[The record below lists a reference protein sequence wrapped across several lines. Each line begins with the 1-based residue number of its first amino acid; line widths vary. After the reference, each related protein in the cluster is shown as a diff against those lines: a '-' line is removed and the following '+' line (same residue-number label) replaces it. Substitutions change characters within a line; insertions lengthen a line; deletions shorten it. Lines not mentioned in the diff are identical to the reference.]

1 MPHIL
6 HVFTTFAVGGAQV
19 RSTTLINHLG
29 ERYQHTIAAM
39 DGRFDCRELLSS
51 SAHVDFVKVPLHDGP
66 LWRRIGV
73 LRRWL
78 RDCGP
83 DLLMSYNWGT
93 IEVALA
99 RRGLQGIRSIH
110 HEDGFG
116 ADEAVRQKR
125 RRVLMRRFAL
135 RGADAVFVASR
146 ALGRIAQR
154 DWRVPADQIAYIPN
168 GIDCEAF
175 LAPPV
180 PDALPG
186 FAPQPGVPVVGS
198 LAVLRPEKNL
208 PRLIRAFAK
217 APACE
222 TTRLVIVGDGPMRE
236 QLRAVAEEHRVSER
250 VHLPGY
256 VPDPARYLGL
266 FDVFALSSDTEQ
278 TPISVIEAMATG
290 LPVVSTD
297 VGDVRDMVSPENAPL
312 IVPTEDEE
320 AFAAALD
327 RLVSHA
333 ELRRRLG
340 RDNRH
345 RAQSGFSLA
354 AMVEAHAT
362 LIARVI
368 GNGPAP
374 TVESAAAQ

>member
-1 MPHIL
+1 MSHIL

-51 SAHVDFVKVPLHDGP
+51 SAHVRFVKVPLHDGS
-66 LWRRIGV
+66 LWSRLGV

-78 RDCGP
+78 RDCAP
-83 DLLMSYNWGT
+83 NLLMTYNWGT

-99 RRGLQGIRSIH
+99 CRGLQQVRSIH

-116 ADEAVRQKR
+116 ADEAVRQKL

-146 ALGRIAQR
+146 ALGRIAQS
-154 DWRVPADQIAYIPN
+154 DWRVPADRIAYIPN

-180 PDALPG
+180 TDALPG
-186 FAPQPGVPVVGS
+186 FTPQPDMPVVGS

-208 PRLIRAFAK
+208 SRLIRAFAK
-217 APACE
+217 APACR
-222 TTRLVIVGDGPMRE
+222 TARLVIVGDGPMRE
-236 QLRAVAEEHRVSER
+236 RLRAVAEEHRVSER

-256 VPDPARYLGL
+256 VPNPARYLGL

-297 VGDVRDMVSPENAPL
+297 VGDVRDMVSPNNAPL
-312 IVPTEDEE
+312 VVSSGDET

-327 RLVSHA
+327 RLVSHTD
-333 ELRRRLG
+333 LRQRLG
-340 RDNRH
+340 RENQH
-345 RAQSGFSLA
+345 RAQSSFSLA
-354 AMVEAHAT
+354 AMVESHEA

-368 GNGPAP
+368 GDEPAP
-374 TVESAAAQ
+374 AVESAAAQ